1 MSLPPLAGVRVVDLS
16 RNIAGPLCTML
27 LGDLGA
33 DVIKVERPDGGDESR
48 NHATGPG
55 ISPYFSAL
63 NRNKRSIC
71 LDLKA
76 PAGTRALAGLLAGS
90 DVLVDNFRPGSLAR
104 LGFGDERLRQ
114 DFPNLLV
121 AHISGFGP
129 VGPWAQA
136 TAYDHIIQGFAGLMS
151 LTGPPGEGGYRTNT
165 SVADVVTG
173 LFTATALAASLRGRP
188 GAGAGGSSG
197 ATDGSPDHLDAAAAT
212 HGATGDVIDVSLLG
226 GLLNALCYQSATY
239 LTTGVAPRP
248 TGNQHPYIVPYGT
261 YRTSD
266 GLLNVCIGN
275 NRLFASFCAT
285 LGLPDLIDDPRF
297 GSNSDRVQ
305 HRDALNGH
313 LEPALAARPTAEWS
327 DRLRNA
333 GVPVGPVHTLPE
345 ALAHPQVDAL
355 RLITEVED
363 GAGGQV
369 RQLGPP
375 FASDR
380 LNEVVRRRPP
390 LLGEHTQE
398 ILAELEDAGA
408 LPRQDEVW

>member
-1 MSLPPLAGVRVVDLS
+1 VSLPLAGIRVVDLS
-16 RNIAGPLCTML
+16 RNIAGPLCTMV

-48 NHATGPG
+48 NHATESGV
-55 ISPYFSAL
+55 SPYFSAL

-76 PAGTRALAGLLAGS
+76 PEGTRALAGLLARS
-90 DVLVDNFRPGSLAR
+90 DVLVDNFRPGALAR

-114 DFPNLLV
+114 DFPDLLV

-173 LFTATALAASLRGRP
+173 LFTATALAASLRGRS
-188 GAGAGGSSG
+188 GVAGAASDGPPAHLGS
-197 ATDGSPDHLDAAAAT
+197 AAA
-212 HGATGDVIDVSLLG
+212 GAAGDVIDVSLLG

-275 NRLFASFCAT
+275 NRLFARFCAT

-305 HRDALNGH
+305 HRDALNGY
-313 LEPALAARPTAEWS
+313 LEPALAARPTLEWS
-327 DRLRNA
+327 DRLRDE
-333 GVPVGPVHTLPE
+333 GVPVGPVHTLAE
-345 ALAHPQVDAL
+345 ALEHPQVDAL
-355 RLITEVED
+355 RLITEVDD
-363 GAGGQV
+363 GVGGQF

-380 LNEVVRRRPP
+380 LSDVVRRRPP
-390 LLGEHTQE
+390 LLGEHTQQ

-408 LPRQDEVW
+408 LRRQDEVR

>member
-1 MSLPPLAGVRVVDLS
+1 MSLPLAGVRVIDLS
-16 RNIAGPLCTML
+16 RNIAGPLCTMV

-48 NHATGPG
+48 NHATESGV
-55 ISPYFSAL
+55 SPYFSAL

-76 PAGTRALAGLLAGS
+76 PEDTRALAGLLTRS
-90 DVLVDNFRPGSLAR
+90 DVLVDNFRPGALAR
-104 LGFGDERLRQ
+104 LGFGDERLRE
-114 DFPNLLV
+114 DFPSLLV

-151 LTGPPGEGGYRTNT
+151 LTGPADEGGYRTNT

-173 LFTATALAASLRGRP
+173 LFTASALAASLRGRP
-188 GAGAGGSSG
+188 GAADASPGPLDTVVDPAAG
-197 ATDGSPDHLDAAAAT
+197 DI
-212 HGATGDVIDVSLLG
+212 IDISLLG

-275 NRLFASFCAT
+275 NRLFARFCAT
-285 LGLPDLIDDPRF
+285 LGLPDLIEDPRF

-305 HRDALNGH
+305 HREALNGY
-313 LEPALAARPTAEWS
+313 LEPTLATRPTLEWS
-327 DRLRNA
+327 DRLRDE

-345 ALAHPQVDAL
+345 ALGHPQVDAL
-355 RLITEVED
+355 GLVTDVDD
-363 GAGGQV
+363 GVGGHF

-375 FASDR
+375 YASDR
-380 LNEVVRRRPP
+380 LSDLVQRRPP

-398 ILAELEDAGA
+398 ILAELEDAGI
-408 LPRQDEVW
+408 LRR